1 MGMNRTPLLFPVIY
15 LFLYFSHQS
24 TLWLNVSLNFEM
36 HNLVLCCF
44 FFQRVS
50 STSHLRICLFF
61 LILSPTSFI
70 LCQPSLTLSL
80 FLFSQFT
87 FLPSSLPLSLY
98 TSLISLLSSSLSR
111 LYSFCFS
118 PAVSCLLLLY
128 THMHTSAHL
137 CACPWQCGGVASL
150 TLNIKEDRR
159 QAWIGIGRV
168 RRETMKFE
176 ER

>member
-44 FFQRVS
+44 FFPACLLHLTSAHLPVLS
-50 STSHLRICLFF
+50 DFISHLFYSLSAFF
-61 LILSPTSFI
+61 DFVS
-70 LCQPSLTLSL
+70 LSL
-80 FLFSQFT
+80 FSVHLPP

-137 CACPWQCGGVASL
+137 CACP
-150 TLNIKEDRR
+150 
-159 QAWIGIGRV
+159 
-168 RRETMKFE
+168 
-176 ER
+176 

>member
-36 HNLVLCCF
+36 HNLVLCCLF
-44 FFQRVS
+44 FFPACLLHLTSAHLPVLS
-50 STSHLRICLFF
+50 DFISHLFYSLSAFF
-61 LILSPTSFI
+61 DFVS
-70 LCQPSLTLSL
+70 LSL
-80 FLFSQFT
+80 FSVHLPP

-137 CACPWQCGGVASL
+137 CACP
-150 TLNIKEDRR
+150 
-159 QAWIGIGRV
+159 
-168 RRETMKFE
+168 
-176 ER
+176 

>member
-24 TLWLNVSLNFEM
+24 TLWLNVSLI
-36 HNLVLCCF
+36 LRCITLCCVVF

-137 CACPWQCGGVASL
+137 CACP
-150 TLNIKEDRR
+150 
-159 QAWIGIGRV
+159 
-168 RRETMKFE
+168 
-176 ER
+176 

>member
-24 TLWLNVSLNFEM
+24 ILWLNVSLNFEM

-137 CACPWQCGGVASL
+137 CACP
-150 TLNIKEDRR
+150 
-159 QAWIGIGRV
+159 
-168 RRETMKFE
+168 
-176 ER
+176 

>member
-1 MGMNRTPLLFPVIY
+1 MGMSRTPLLFPVIY

-24 TLWLNVSLNFEM
+24 TLWLNVSLI
-36 HNLVLCCF
+36 LRCITLCCVVF
-44 FFQRVS
+44 FRACLLHLTSAHLPVLSDFI
-50 STSHLRICLFF
+50 SHLFYSLSAFF
-61 LILSPTSFI
+61 DFVS
-70 LCQPSLTLSL
+70 LSL
-80 FLFSQFT
+80 
-87 FLPSSLPLSLY
+87 SSLPLSSC

-150 TLNIKEDRR
+150 TLNIKEEFCRH
-159 QAWIGIGRV
+159 G
-168 RRETMKFE
+168 
-176 ER
+176 